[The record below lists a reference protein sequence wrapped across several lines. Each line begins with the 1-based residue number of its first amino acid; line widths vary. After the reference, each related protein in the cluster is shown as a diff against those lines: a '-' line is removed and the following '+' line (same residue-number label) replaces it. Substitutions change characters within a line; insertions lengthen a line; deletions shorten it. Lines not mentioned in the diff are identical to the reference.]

1 MVTSYHFLYSVFT
14 ISSVLPLTQTWPTP
28 EQQVFWTSVLVS
40 LNGVFLFDAYPGR
53 RLVTAVSG
61 IGVLNMSVVMG
72 LTYFGFYQV
81 DLADVPLLG
90 GQVSARNRLL
100 GAQVICI
107 IYYIRF
113 SVQTF
118 RYPHRFVTIPGV
130 ELCSVRSAE
139 AFTLLRVGEGTK
151 SVWTRHKVA
160 AAPDRS
166 DSALEKVTNALRAAA
181 AHSGPDSFGAL
192 RRELE
197 LLYRECATDCARRRT
212 LDIGAELRQSAR
224 ESCRVVMLLPVF
236 RTTVVDETDTLGAA
250 LKFYTLSPVSSPVAV
265 LVQCASWPLSFAL
278 TVAALL
284 GTIPTR
290 AALTITSLSTLSSAL
305 RLLQGNKAILRLLVR
320 SFDLW
325 LAFGYAVFA
334 GASGCVALASTP
346 DLALLWCLSQTLL
359 PLLLLY
365 DSMPASSGAVGMT
378 HRCSFFPAYLIFC
391 AACTGLLHT
400 GRFPG
405 GGEVIRVFGIA
416 QSPTQGCLSA
426 HLVLFFSALRYVYRV
441 IRSSDDLVSVRG
453 LRKTRLAMS
462 EARLLQAAALNA
474 RSNGKRYSFGN

>member
-1 MVTSYHFLYSVFT
+1 MVTSYDFLYHVVA

-40 LNGVFLFDAYPGR
+40 LNGVLLFDAYPGR
-53 RLVTAVSG
+53 RLVTALGG

-72 LTYFGFYQV
+72 LTYFGYYQV

-100 GAQVICI
+100 GTQVLCI
-107 IYYIRF
+107 IYYTRY

-151 SVWTRHKVA
+151 RDRTRHKVA

-166 DSALEKVTNALRAAA
+166 DAGSALEQVTNALRAAA

-197 LLYRECATDCARRRT
+197 LLCRECATDRARMRT
-212 LDIGAELRQSAR
+212 LDIAAELRQSAR
-224 ESCRVVMLLPVF
+224 DSSTVVMLLPVF
-236 RTTVVDETDTLGAA
+236 RATVVDEGDTLGAA
-250 LKFYTLSPVSSPVAV
+250 LNAYALGPVSSVAV

-284 GTIPTR
+284 GTIPTW

-325 LAFGYAVFA
+325 LAFGYAILGGVA
-334 GASGCVALASTP
+334 AVLRLRQRPTWLYCGASLRRCSRSCCCTTRFRSRLVQWAWRTA
-346 DLALLWCLSQTLL
+346 A
-359 PLLLLY
+359 
-365 DSMPASSGAVGMT
+365 ASS
-378 HRCSFFPAYLIFC
+378 R
-391 AACTGLLHT
+391 
-400 GRFPG
+400 
-405 GGEVIRVFGIA
+405 
-416 QSPTQGCLSA
+416 PTSS
-426 HLVLFFSALRYVYRV
+426 SALRVPVCSTAGGSR
-441 IRSSDDLVSVRG
+441 
-453 LRKTRLAMS
+453 
-462 EARLLQAAALNA
+462 AAA
-474 RSNGKRYSFGN
+474 K